1 MKQKAFLRESILFMC
16 IKPEC
21 TSVQIFGV
29 VIVGTAEAKNEDNE
43 SSGWNPQC
51 SQYQTNIF

>member
-1 MKQKAFLRESILFMC
+1 MC